1 MKKILLPLHYQNK
14 DMKNGRKTYTFEESL
29 NRALGQKGEP
39 LRDEYEN
46 EMKSFLIGESIR
58 KARQAKE
65 LTQEQLGELMGVKRA
80 QVWAQWKFSGDKHKS
95 LQVDTERTFH
105 QRYPLAML

>member
-1 MKKILLPLHYQNK
+1 M
-14 DMKNGRKTYTFEESL
+14 KTYTLEESL
-29 NRALGQKGEP
+29 NRALGQKGKP

-58 KARQAKE
+58 KARQAKK

-80 QVWAQWKFSGDKHKS
+80 QVCRIEKGRNLSLTTIARAFKAMGINATFDMGKFGKVA
-95 LQVDTERTFH
+95 LW
-105 QRYPLAML
+105 

>member
-1 MKKILLPLHYQNK
+1 MKA
-14 DMKNGRKTYTFEESL
+14 YTFEESL

-80 QVWAQWKFSGDKHKS
+80 QVCRIEKGRNLSLSTIVRAFKAMGINATFDMGKFGKVA
-95 LQVDTERTFH
+95 LW
-105 QRYPLAML
+105 

>member
-1 MKKILLPLHYQNK
+1 M
-14 DMKNGRKTYTFEESL
+14 KTYTFEESL
-29 NRALGQKGEP
+29 NRALGKKGEP

-80 QVWAQWKFSGDKHKS
+80 QVCRIEKGRNLSLNTIARAFKAMGINATLDMGKFGRVA
-95 LQVDTERTFH
+95 LW
-105 QRYPLAML
+105 

>member
-1 MKKILLPLHYQNK
+1 M
-14 DMKNGRKTYTFEESL
+14 KTYTFEESL

-58 KARQAKE
+58 KARQAKK

-80 QVWAQWKFSGDKHKS
+80 QVCRIEKGRNLSLSTIARAFKAMGINVTFDMGKFGKVA
-95 LQVDTERTFH
+95 LW
-105 QRYPLAML
+105 

>member
-1 MKKILLPLHYQNK
+1 MKI
-14 DMKNGRKTYTFEESL
+14 YTFEESL

-58 KARQAKE
+58 KARQAKK

-80 QVWAQWKFSGDKHKS
+80 QVCRIEKGRNLSLSTIARAFKAMGINATFDMGKFGKVA
-95 LQVDTERTFH
+95 LW
-105 QRYPLAML
+105 

>member
-1 MKKILLPLHYQNK
+1 MKA
-14 DMKNGRKTYTFEESL
+14 YTFEESL

-80 QVWAQWKFSGDKHKS
+80 QVCRIEKGRNLSLTTIARAFKAMGINATFDMGKFGKVA
-95 LQVDTERTFH
+95 LW
-105 QRYPLAML
+105 

>member
-1 MKKILLPLHYQNK
+1 MKA
-14 DMKNGRKTYTFEESL
+14 YTFEESL
-29 NRALGQKGEP
+29 NRALGQNGET

-80 QVWAQWKFSGDKHKS
+80 QVCRIEKGRNLSLSTIARAFKAMGINATFDMGKFGKVA
-95 LQVDTERTFH
+95 LW
-105 QRYPLAML
+105 

>member
-1 MKKILLPLHYQNK
+1 M
-14 DMKNGRKTYTFEESL
+14 KTYTFEESL

-65 LTQEQLGELMGVKRA
+65 LTQEQLGELMGVKLA
-80 QVWAQWKFSGDKHKS
+80 QVCRIEKGRNLSLTTIARAFKAMGINATFDMGKFGKVA
-95 LQVDTERTFH
+95 LW
-105 QRYPLAML
+105 

>member
-1 MKKILLPLHYQNK
+1 MKA
-14 DMKNGRKTYTFEESL
+14 YTFEESL

-80 QVWAQWKFSGDKHKS
+80 QVCRIEKGHNLSLSTIARAFKAMGINATFDMGKFGKVA
-95 LQVDTERTFH
+95 LW
-105 QRYPLAML
+105 

>member
-1 MKKILLPLHYQNK
+1 MKA
-14 DMKNGRKTYTFEESL
+14 YTFEESL

-80 QVWAQWKFSGDKHKS
+80 QVCRIEKGRNLSLSTIARAFKAMGINATLDMGKFGKVA
-95 LQVDTERTFH
+95 LW
-105 QRYPLAML
+105 